1 MINYLEFLDKKI
13 WFLLSSIPKLKEYL
27 DTNWVDYSKKDELS
41 LKDFFNSFTDNFY
54 IEKATTKQILS
65 SGFYEFYINLI
76 KQNNNNLLL
85 DVHEIT
91 IEVWKNKYWID
102 ENFSSLTIKRWE
114 VISIVW
120 PTWSWKSRLLADIE
134 WMACKDTPTNRTI
147 FVNWILPPKELRY
160 SSDFKLVA
168 QLTQNM
174 NFIMDLTVEDFL
186 SLHAESRNISDIENT
201 VKKIIEEANKLSWES
216 FDWKTFITSLSWWQS
231 RALMIADIAILSKSP
246 IVLIDEI
253 ENAWVDRKKA
263 LSLLLRE
270 DKIVLIATHDPILAL
285 SWNKRIVL
293 KDGWINNIIEV
304 KEEEKAIL
312 LKLEELDKS
321 ILFYRD
327 KLRKW
332 ERLI

>member
-1 MINYLEFLDKKI
+1 MINYLEFLDKKL

-27 DTNWVDYSKKDELS
+27 DTNWINYLEKDELS
-41 LKDFFNSFTDNFY
+41 LKDFFNSFSDNFY

-65 SGFYEFYINLI
+65 SSFYEFYVNLI
-76 KQNNNNLLL
+76 KQNSNNLLL
-85 DVHEIT
+85 DIHEIT
-91 IEVWKNKYWID
+91 IKSWKNKNWIN

-134 WMACKDTPTNRTI
+134 WMACKDTPTDRTI
-147 FVNWILPPKELRY
+147 FVNGILPPKELRY

-186 SLHAESRNISDIENT
+186 SLHAESRNISDVENT
-201 VKKIIEEANKLSWES
+201 VKKIIDEANKLSWES

-293 KDGWINNIIEV
+293 KDGWINNIIEIK
-304 KEEEKAIL
+304 KEEKEIL

-321 ILFYRD
+321 ILFYRE

-332 ERLI
+332 ESLI